1 MNSFFYYAVVLDA
14 MCLFIFLVVS
24 YNLLASTLKNKAIYL
39 ILLVLLALTC
49 LLDATHNYLL
59 TYNCQSNLLKE
70 DEEKYNYE

>member
-39 ILLVLLALTC
+39 ILLVLLVL
-49 LLDATHNYLL
+49 N
-59 TYNCQSNLLKE
+59 
-70 DEEKYNYE
+70 

>member
-59 TYNCQSNLLKE
+59 TIIANQIY
-70 DEEKYNYE
+70 